1 MNLQIVRTLHPP
13 EIYLA
18 QLARLNEQM
27 GFHATA
33 NDIRHRL
40 GLLPRQDR
48 LLLATDDDALI
59 GYAHLRVAHD
69 LIAAESAEV
78 VAIVVDPS
86 YRRRG
91 VGRRLITAAEAWAT
105 ESGRSRLVLRTNV
118 VSTAAHAFYVAMGYE
133 QAETSL
139 VFIRS
144 LQAQRT
150 SEEPTRPPA

>member
-13 EIYLA
+13 EVYLPA
-18 QLARLNEQM
+18 LGRLNEQL
-27 GFHATA
+27 GYPGAA
-33 NDIRHRL
+33 DEIKRRL
-40 GLLPRQDR
+40 ELLPREDR
-48 LLLATDDDALI
+48 LLLAIDGDSLV

-69 LIAAESAEV
+69 LITEQSAEV
-78 VAIVVDPS
+78 VAIVVDPTF
-86 YRRRG
+86 RRRG

-118 VSTAAHAFYVAMGYE
+118 VSTPAHAFYVAMGYE

-144 LQAQRT
+144 LQLQRT
-150 SEEPTRPPA
+150 SEEPTKPP